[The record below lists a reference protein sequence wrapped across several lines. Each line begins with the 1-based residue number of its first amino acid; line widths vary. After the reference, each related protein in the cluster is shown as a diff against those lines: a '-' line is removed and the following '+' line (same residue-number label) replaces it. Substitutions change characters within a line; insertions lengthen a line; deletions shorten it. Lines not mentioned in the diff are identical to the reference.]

1 MPDSHKA
8 LLGEIAGLARQVNEL
23 QRQAARMNAATV
35 ERIVRT
41 RSRDAQ
47 EIEHTLDRLLD
58 CACIPEG
65 LELFKALCRYY
76 YALDPA
82 AVAGYVNA
90 YREMWGGGR
99 FPAIAHAQQKF
110 PMT

>member
-1 MPDSHKA
+1 MPRSRKA
-8 LLGEIAGLARQVNEL
+8 LFGEIAQLAEQVNEL
-23 QRQAARMNAATV
+23 QRQAVRTNAATV

-41 RSRDAQ
+41 RSRDVQ

-82 AVAGYVNA
+82 AVADYVNG
-90 YREMWGGGR
+90 YREMWGEEDPPPSSKLNR
-99 FPAIAHAQQKF
+99 NSR
-110 PMT
+110 